1 MIIETYQAL
10 SNYMRCYISEQ
21 KGAFTL

>member
-21 KGAFTL
+21 KGTFIL